1 MAYYFNQLRDY
12 AQNTFYT
19 QNTQNKVAE
28 FNAPLFV
35 QTDTNTS
42 SRTEV
47 NSQNYKEVQ
56 KNGVKSSVLRDYGE
70 RITMGTLISALNY
83 ANSLQPTAKQTIDSL

>member
-56 KNGVKSSVLRDYGE
+56 KNGVKSSVLRKNNNGN
-70 RITMGTLISALNY
+70 INICFKLC
-83 ANSLQPTAKQTIDSL
+83 KFCK